1 MTASS
6 DPFDEILGLMALD
19 FVAAEGRLHDMVRA
33 KPDSFDVHFML
44 GFIHSRRQ
52 DYAAAAISLARAVE
66 FWPSDQVALF
76 NLGYCRQQLG
86 GGAGALGHYWAAL
99 RASCGGYGNA
109 AVLAGQCHHRLGNPA
124 SASALLETAMADH
137 PDDARLFYV
146 LMGALRDDGR
156 QGAADRRAARLAD
169 LTADDRVAVG
179 LAEFFNR
186 YDHHGWSRLN

>member
-1 MTASS
+1 MWDLITGIGK
-6 DPFDEILGLMALD
+6 FLWVI
-19 FVAAEGRLHDMVRA
+19 F
-33 KPDSFDVHFML
+33 
-44 GFIHSRRQ
+44 
-52 DYAAAAISLARAVE
+52 
-66 FWPSDQVALF
+66 QVIVLF
-76 NLGYCRQQLG
+76 NLLIVVHE
-86 GGAGALGHYWAAL
+86 LGHYWAAL

-186 YDHHGWSRLN
+186 YDHHGWSRLDNEASLATMAGWSSATSTTPI